1 MPEPGSRPAFVHS
14 RLVEQLEHQADDVRR
29 LTSGL
34 DEEAL
39 SRQVVPGKWSLKELV
54 AHLWRVQQ
62 VFEGRIES
70 MLTQEAPAIT
80 PYEPEGDRE
89 FTALVALPGTQVVEG
104 FRAAREQLLERLSD
118 LSTAEWHRPG
128 RHPEYP
134 HYDLHFQVEY
144 MAHHEAH
151 HVYQLYQRRAPL
163 GPVPH

>member
-1 MPEPGSRPAFVHS
+1 VHS
-14 RLVEQLEHQADDVRR
+14 RLVEQLERQADDVRR

-34 DEEAL
+34 DDEAL

-70 MLTQEAPAIT
+70 MLTQDEPIVS
-80 PYEPEGDRE
+80 PYEPDGDRE
-89 FTALVALPGTQVVEG
+89 FAALVALPAAQVLEG
-104 FRAAREQLLERLSD
+104 FRAAREGLVERLND
-118 LSTAEWHRPG
+118 LSTAEWHRRG

-151 HVYQLYQRRAPL
+151 HVYQMYQRRAPL